1 MSSIIGTVWFT
12 ALVFI
17 AGALIG
23 TPAWHWVRKKFPW
36 NK

>member
-1 MSSIIGTVWFT
+1 MSSILGTVWFT

-17 AGALIG
+17 AGSLVGA
-23 TPAWHWVRKKFPW
+23 PMWNWMRKHFPW